1 MGLSKNKGGRPRKTK
16 GLINVAKWL
25 PQMRRACSRQIV
37 FDQLDELEH
46 DVCILLLPKEKEHVT
61 ERMAQIKK
69 DIAKIQS

>member
-1 MGLSKNKGGRPRKTK
+1 MNKGGRPRKTK

-37 FDQLDELEH
+37 LNQLDELEH
-46 DVCILLLPKEKEHVT
+46 DVCLLAPKEKEHVT

-69 DIAKIQS
+69 DIANIA

>member
-37 FDQLDELEH
+37 LNQLDELEH
-46 DVCILLLPKEKEHVT
+46 DVCLLAPKEKEHVT

-69 DIAKIQS
+69 DVANIA